1 MDQDEPEGGEQQD
14 EDDSCGGGGAQEDI
28 TDDSRPRQRRRL
40 SDDSSS
46 PSALNESILAK
57 SLLQVT
63 REKEAGRMKRSQDM
77 LDFLREKRVE
87 REQLLIEKERTRRI
101 RAKAEL
107 VKNLMEAGFSKQEIA
122 EQLRLLW
129 IVPIHPPPP
138 SLHLHIFCSISCW

>member
-1 MDQDEPEGGEQQD
+1 MSISSITDQDEPEEEYD
-14 EDDSCGGGGAQEDI
+14 ED
-28 TDDSRPRQRRRL
+28 TDDSRPRRRRRL
-40 SDDSSS
+40 SENSSVPTDS
-46 PSALNESILAK
+46 PPAINESILAE

-122 EQLRLLW
+122 EQLQLL
-129 IVPIHPPPP
+129 
-138 SLHLHIFCSISCW
+138 